1 VTGPTK
7 MREQS
12 GIDRAL
18 FNEEV
23 RTAGRPLVMR
33 GAANDWPAVEAA
45 RQGDTV
51 LIDYLTQFITDKPV
65 TAIVGQPDINGR
77 FFYND
82 ELTGFNFER
91 GTSPLASFLSRLLRD
106 ADHPAPIS
114 MAVQSEPIADLLP
127 GFEQLNQTGLVPPD
141 TVPRGWLGNRV
152 RVGVHCDM
160 MENVG
165 IVVAGRRRFTLFPPD
180 QVANLYVGPLELT
193 PAGTPVSMIDLA
205 QPDFDRFPRFA
216 DALDTAEVAELEPGD
231 AIYIPYHWWHGV
243 DSLAPVNLFVNYWW
257 NEAGPQ
263 VAAPLEALIHAFLAI
278 KTLPENQREVWRMM
292 FDHYVY
298 GANGDPAAHLP
309 ASARGMLGPLDEH
322 MKERL
327 RSTLVKILTQ

>member
-1 VTGPTK
+1 
-7 MREQS
+7 MREQW

-45 RQGDTV
+45 RRGDTV
-51 LIDYLTQFITDKPV
+51 LIDYLNQFITDKPV

-91 GTSPLASFLSRLLRD
+91 GTSPLAPFLSRLLRD

-127 GFEQLNQTGLVPPD
+127 GFEQLNRTDLVPPD

-152 RVGVHCDM
+152 RVGIHCDM

-180 QVANLYVGPLELT
+180 QVANLYVGPFELT

-309 ASARGMLGPLDEH
+309 ASARGMLGPLDER